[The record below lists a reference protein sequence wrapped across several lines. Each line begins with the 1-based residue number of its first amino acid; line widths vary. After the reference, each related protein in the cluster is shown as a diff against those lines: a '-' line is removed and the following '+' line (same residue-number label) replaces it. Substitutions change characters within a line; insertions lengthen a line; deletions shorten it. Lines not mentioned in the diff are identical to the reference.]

1 MFRPFNLTV
10 VSLYFI
16 VDYERFTPKFTVLIE
31 KMNEMIYTC
40 SNIGLDACIRSSTVA
55 TQKNEKFDLCLPAAL
70 F

>member
-16 VDYERFTPKFTVLIE
+16 VDYECFTVLIE
-31 KMNEMIYTC
+31 KMNEMIYTS
-40 SNIGLDACIRSSTVA
+40 SNISLDACIRSSTVA